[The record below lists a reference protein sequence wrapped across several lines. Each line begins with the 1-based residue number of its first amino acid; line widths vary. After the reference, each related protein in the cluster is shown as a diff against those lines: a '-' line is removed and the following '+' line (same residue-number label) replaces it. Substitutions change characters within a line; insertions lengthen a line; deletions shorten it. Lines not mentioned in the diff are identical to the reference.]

1 MKLSRRNFLAWA
13 GIAATG
19 AIACDLFDDE
29 LRVQSPALIPE
40 DLVSGRDNWY
50 ATYDSSTPGGEGI
63 LVRVMEGRAKKV
75 RGNPL
80 FPTNQ
85 GKQSAAADA
94 LLQSAY
100 HPDRIAGPMLR
111 TGPRGSGRY
120 RPISWEEALNRFN
133 SAVSVNNDRL
143 LLITEARKCSFAKV
157 CGSFADAF
165 GGKHVAFGGADDDPA
180 YRAAVR
186 NVLGSDSL
194 PYHDIARAAT
204 LVSFGSDFL
213 STWGNP
219 TAYAVGYGKFRSGEY
234 TDHRGSHFHFGSR
247 YSMTAANADKWIP
260 IAPGAEGYAAMA
272 LAWAIAESHPE
283 SSYMQ
288 AMTGQA
294 GPGAL
299 SAFTPDSIA
308 GILQIPDAALGGK
321 SLNDFFHDLAHDYAA
336 HGGLAIGG
344 GGEAAAYSNGEFN
357 ASAVLV
363 LNMLM
368 GNVGHEGGLL
378 PDPGSPIS
386 DAPTSSPRASLD
398 EWRLMTEDIRNG
410 ALGLVIVHNA
420 DPVHGLPSGAGAG
433 MADAL
438 RNENVQIISASPFI
452 DDTSVMADL
461 IIPDRAA
468 LEDWGDDLPDPMP
481 GHQMYA
487 VQQPVINPLPD
498 LDPRSFLDVLINAAT
513 DLGRGDAMPAE
524 SYEAMIRAN
533 VEETLGADFNDTLK
547 HGGWWNGGATGRA
560 PSPSDE
566 LLGRIAG
573 MAAPAETHGS
583 GNFQLLAFPHHTVL
597 DGRNAHLPWAQNA
610 PDPVTTIAWQTW
622 VEINERQG
630 RYELGLREGDVV
642 NVSTTSGTIQAL
654 VYLNP
659 GMPPG
664 IAAVPMG
671 GGRNAGSEYATGRD
685 SRESGNVVS
694 ILAVAANASGGVTWS
709 GNRCDITPTGDSM
722 AVSKLEGGYTS
733 REIGEHPAEQVFKTT
748 SGEEGG
754 H

>member
-19 AIACDLFDDE
+19 AIACNLFDDE

-50 ATYDSSTPGGEGI
+50 ATYDGSVPGGQGV

-75 RGNPL
+75 RGNPR

-94 LLQSAY
+94 IIQSAY

-111 TGPRGSGRY
+111 TGPRGSGQF
-120 RPISWEEALNRFN
+120 RPITWEEALNRFN
-133 SAVSVNNDRL
+133 AAVDANGSRML
-143 LLITEARKCSFAKV
+143 LLTDGRCASFARI
-157 CGSFADAF
+157 CGAFAETF
-165 GGKHVAFGGADDDPA
+165 GGRHVAFGGAADDAA

-186 NVLGSDSL
+186 DVLGTDSL
-194 PYHDIARAAT
+194 PFHDIAHATT
-204 LVSFGSDFL
+204 LVSFGSDFM
-213 STWGNP
+213 STWGSP
-219 TAYAVGYGKFRSGEY
+219 TTYQVAYGQFRSGEH
-234 TDHRGSHFHFGSR
+234 THHRGMHIHFGAR

-272 LAWAIAESHPE
+272 LAWAVAESHPE
-283 SSYMQ
+283 SRYVQ
-288 AMTGQA
+288 DVTGEE

-299 SAFTPDSIA
+299 SRFAPDSNA
-308 GILQIPDAALGGK
+308 GILQIPDAVLDGK
-321 SLNDFFHDLAHDYAA
+321 SLNDFFYAMAHDYAA

-344 GGEAAAYSNGEFN
+344 GGEAAAYSNGKFN
-357 ASAVLV
+357 ASAVL
-363 LNMLM
+363 LANYIM

-378 PDPGSPIS
+378 PNPAGPIPSP
-386 DAPTSSPRASLD
+386 SPVPLVSLD
-398 EWRLMTEDIRNG
+398 EWRLIAADIANG
-410 ALGLVIVHNA
+410 ATGLVIVHSA
-420 DPVHGLPSGAGAG
+420 DPVHGLPAGVG

-438 RNENVQIISASPFI
+438 RNENVAIISASPFI

-461 IIPDRAA
+461 LIPDRAA
-468 LEDWGDDLPDPMP
+468 LEDWGDDMPEPMP
-481 GHQMYA
+481 GYQVYA

-498 LDPRSFLDVLINAAT
+498 LDPRSFPDVLINAAA
-513 DLGRGDAMPAE
+513 DLGNAGAMPAE

-533 VEETLGADFNDTLK
+533 VEDTLGADFNETLK
-547 HGGWWNGGATGRA
+547 NGGWWNDRATGDTHG
-560 PSPSDE
+560 PSAN
-566 LLGRIAG
+566 LLNDVVN
-573 MAAPAETHGS
+573 MAVPAEMHGS
-583 GNFQLLAFPHHTVL
+583 GEFQLLPFAHNTVL

-610 PDPVTTIAWQTW
+610 PDPITTVAWQTW
-622 VEINERQG
+622 VEINEHQAREQM
-630 RYELGLREGDVV
+630 GLREGDVV
-642 NVSTTSGTIQAL
+642 NITTSSGTIQAL

-671 GGRNAGSEYATGRD
+671 GGRAAGSEFATGRD
-685 SRESGNVVS
+685 SRESSNVVS
-694 ILAVAANASGGVTWS
+694 ILAVAGNDSGGVTWS
-709 GNRCDITPTGDSM
+709 GNRCSIRPTGDSM
-722 AVSKLEGGYTS
+722 AVSKLEGGYTT
-733 REIGEHPAEQVFKTT
+733 REIGEHPAEQVFKTV
-748 SGEEGG
+748 SGEEG

>member
-40 DLVSGRDNWY
+40 DLVSGRDTWY

-75 RGNPL
+75 RGNPR

-111 TGPRGSGRY
+111 TGPRGSGRF
-120 RPISWEEALNRFN
+120 RPITWEEGLNRFN
-133 SAVSVNNDRL
+133 AEVEANGNRMV
-143 LLITEARKCSFAKV
+143 LITEARKCSFAKI
-157 CGSFADAF
+157 CGGFAEAF
-165 GGKHVAFGGADDDPA
+165 GGRHVAFGGAADDAA
-180 YRAAVR
+180 YRAAVKD
-186 NVLGSDSL
+186 VLGSDSL
-194 PYHDIARAAT
+194 PYHDIAHADS
-204 LVSFGSDFL
+204 LISFGSDFL

-219 TAYAVGYGKFRSGEY
+219 TAYEVGYGKFRSGAHG
-234 TDHRGSHFHFGSR
+234 HRGTHFHFGSR
-247 YSMTAANADKWIP
+247 YSITAANADKWIP

-272 LAWAIAESHPE
+272 LAWAIADSHPE
-283 SSYMQ
+283 SRSMQ
-288 AMTGQA
+288 QMTGEV
-294 GPGAL
+294 GPGPLRQFA
-299 SAFTPDSIA
+299 PDANA
-308 GILQIPDAALGGK
+308 GILQIPDAVLDGK
-321 SLNDFFHDLAHDYAA
+321 SLNEFFHELAHDYAA

-344 GGEAAAYSNGEFN
+344 GGEAAAYSNGKFN
-357 ASAVLV
+357 ASAVLM
-363 LNMLM
+363 LNYLI

-386 DAPTSSPRASLD
+386 DAPTSAPMASLD
-398 EWRLMTEDIRNG
+398 EWRLIAADIANG
-410 ALGLVIVHNA
+410 ATGLVVVHNA
-420 DPVHGLPSGAGAG
+420 DPVHGLPAGVG

-438 RNENVQIISASPFI
+438 GNEGVAIISASPFI

-461 IIPDRAA
+461 LIPDRTA

-481 GHQMYA
+481 GYHVYA

-513 DLGRGDAMPAE
+513 DLGRADAMPAE
-524 SYEAMIRAN
+524 SYEALIRAN
-533 VEETLGADFNDTLK
+533 VEETLGTDFNAALK
-547 HGGWWNGGATGRA
+547 YGGWWNDNATGNA
-560 PSPSDE
+560 PTPSDN
-566 LLGRIAG
+566 LLSDIAG
-573 MAAPAETHGS
+573 MAAPAQMHGS
-583 GNFQLLAFPHHTVL
+583 GDFQLLPFAHHTVL

-610 PDPVTTIAWQTW
+610 PDPITTVAWQTW
-622 VEINERQG
+622 VELNEHQARD
-630 RYELGLREGDVV
+630 EMGLREGDVV
-642 NVSTTSGTIQAL
+642 NITTSSGTIQAL

-659 GMPPG
+659 GAPPG

-671 GGRNAGSEYATGRD
+671 GGRTAGSEFATGRD
-685 SRESGNVVS
+685 SRESSNVVS
-694 ILAVAANASGGVTWS
+694 ILAVAANDSGGVTWS
-709 GNRCDITPTGDSM
+709 GNRCTITPTGDSM
-722 AVSKLEGGYTS
+722 AVSKMEGGYTS
-733 REIGEHPAEQVFKTT
+733 REIGEHPAEQVFKTVR
-748 SGEEGG
+748 GEEGG